1 MTTLRSRLI
10 RLAHSKP
17 ELRGQILP
25 LLKEAGC
32 EKLPEGG
39 MRDNCEKKKE
49 EGKESAS
56 KKASSVTVRKTIGM
70 RVRILS
76 QKPGGGDMSHPS
88 PETQNLV
95 VVTGQIS
102 LDFGGDIAP
111 DAIRFRAVISH
122 GGGFPWAPG
131 LVVETFQTLKTVS
144 GGGADILLG
153 VLKSALQEALNQ
165 RGESLLD
172 PKEELPPAPKPKT
185 KKQRRLDHQ
194 LSEAQMEEFRN
205 Q

>member
-39 MRDNCEKKKE
+39 MRDNCEAKKE
-49 EGKESAS
+49 EGKESAD
-56 KKASSVTVRKTIGM
+56 KKASSAVISKTVRMK
-70 RVRILS
+70 VRILKQIPS
-76 QKPGGGDMSHPS
+76 GPGIW
-88 PETQNLV
+88 TV
-95 VVTGQIS
+95 AGQIS

-111 DAIRFRAVISH
+111 DAIRFSAVIS
-122 GGGFPWAPG
+122 GGSKG
-131 LVVETFQTLKTVS
+131 LTVLDFTTLKTVS

-153 VLKSALQEALNQ
+153 VLKSALQEALNLK
-165 RGESLLD
+165 GESLLD
-172 PKEELPPAPKPKT
+172 TTSEIAPQAPK
-185 KKQRRLDHQ
+185 RRSPFSPTDV
-194 LSEAQMEEFRN
+194 RDR
-205 Q
+205 